1 MHSPPVFKVKAM
13 KGVIRK
19 HSSSTHQVIYSE
31 ADQKSSEDL
40 FFKSGKFFAGHS
52 RLSIG
57 TMTSIG
63 LFILLIQLTR
73 HGIAITLSI
82 NSLR

>member
-19 HSSSTHQVIYSE
+19 HSSSTNQVIHSD
-31 ADQKSSEDL
+31 ADKKSSEDL
-40 FFKSGKFFAGHS
+40 LFKLGKFFARHS
-52 RLSIG
+52 KPSIG